1 MRENDIGVNV
11 HYIPIHLH
19 PFYKSINFKK
29 GDFPVS
35 ENYYQ
40 HCISL
45 PMFPTLNNM
54 ELEYIVNKIIS
65 FHNVSDN

>member
-1 MRENDIGVNV
+1 MAFMLRYTIFLFIFNRIIKILGG
-11 HYIPIHLH
+11 
-19 PFYKSINFKK
+19 KK

-45 PMFPTLNNM
+45 PMFPTLSNM

-65 FHNVSDN
+65 FYNVPDN